1 MKEDAAF
8 LLSFNPT
15 ALGIMHSAHAVVT
28 FLDFLWS
35 F

>member
-1 MKEDAAF
+1 MNKGAAF

-15 ALGIMHSAHAVVT
+15 ALGGKHSAHAVIT
-28 FLDFLWS
+28 FLAFLFS